1 MPERRRAESGS
12 ERRRHYRAQ
21 VAASAVVHASR
32 VALRGRVVD
41 LSLGGVRVRRSDDDV
56 PCPSFGTP
64 AKIEFELGT
73 FGWVA
78 QDGWIQRSTIDEIV
92 IAFDRLAPQ
101 IEDLIEE
108 EVLAAVESERRP
120 RMVVVD
126 PAPER
131 RHRVAMALREAGC
144 DSYEASTPL
153 EAIDLVERP
162 HNHITGIAVAG
173 QLTQT
178 DGDELMDFFAET
190 NPGIKL
196 AVIADGSG
204 ESPRITR
211 DGIAVVCP
219 DEDDLDRSLRDF
231 VEETR
236 SGQHRIP
243 DRRT

>member
-1 MPERRRAESGS
+1 MTERRRADTGS
-12 ERRRHYRAQ
+12 ERRRHFRAQ
-21 VAASAVVHASR
+21 VAASCVVHASR
-32 VALRGRVVD
+32 IALRGRVVD

-64 AKIEFELGT
+64 AMIELELGKV
-73 FGWVA
+73 GWVS

-108 EVLAAVESERRP
+108 EVLASIEANRRP

-131 RHRVAMALREAGC
+131 RSRMAAKLREAGC
-144 DSYEASTPL
+144 DSFEASTPL

-162 HNHITGIAVAG
+162 HNHITGIAVAE

-178 DGDELMDFFAET
+178 GSDELMDFFAET
-190 NPGIKL
+190 NPGIRL
-196 AVIADGSG
+196 AMITESTG
-204 ESPRITR
+204 EHPRVTR
-211 DGIAVVCP
+211 DGIAVVTP
-219 DEDDLDRSLRDF
+219 DDDALDASLREF
-231 VEETR
+231 VDDAR
-236 SGQHRIP
+236 SGRV
-243 DRRT
+243 RR

>member
-1 MPERRRAESGS
+1 MTDRRRADS

-32 VALRGRVVD
+32 IALRGRVVD

-64 AKIEFELGT
+64 AMIELELGRS
-73 FGWVA
+73 GWVA

-108 EVLAAVESERRP
+108 EVLAAIEANRRP

-131 RHRVAMALREAGC
+131 RQRMAAKLREAGC
-144 DSYEASTPL
+144 DSFEASTPL

-162 HNHITGIAVAG
+162 HNHITGIAVAET
-173 QLTQT
+173 LTQT
-178 DGDELMDFFAET
+178 GSDELMDFFAET
-190 NPGIKL
+190 NPGIRL
-196 AVIADGSG
+196 AMIAEASG
-204 ESPRITR
+204 EHPRVTR
-211 DGIAVVCP
+211 DGVAVVTP
-219 DEDDLDRSLRDF
+219 DDDELDRSLQDF
-231 VEETR
+231 VDEARGTKPPPMR
-236 SGQHRIP
+236 
-243 DRRT
+243 

>member
-1 MPERRRAESGS
+1 MTDRRRADTGS
-12 ERRRHYRAQ
+12 ERRRHFRAQ

-32 VALRGRVVD
+32 LALRGRVVD
-41 LSLGGVRVRRSDDDV
+41 LSLGGVRVRRADDEV

-64 AKIEFELGT
+64 AMIELELGKL
-73 FGWVA
+73 GWVA

-101 IEDLIEE
+101 VEDLIEE
-108 EVLAAVESERRP
+108 EVLAAIEANRRP

-131 RHRVAMALREAGC
+131 RQRVAAKLREAGC

-162 HNHITGIAVAG
+162 HNHITGIAVAE

-178 DGDELMDFFAET
+178 GSDELMDFFAET
-190 NPGIKL
+190 NPGIRL
-196 AVIADGSG
+196 AMIAEATG
-204 ESPRITR
+204 EHPRVTR
-211 DGIAVVCP
+211 DGVAVVAA
-219 DEDDLDRSLRDF
+219 DDDALDRSLREF
-231 VEETR
+231 VDDART
-236 SGQHRIP
+236 GQIKTLKKP
-243 DRRT
+243 

>member
-1 MPERRRAESGS
+1 MTERRRADTGS

-21 VAASAVVHASR
+21 VASNAVVHAAR
-32 VALRGRVVD
+32 IALRGRVVD
-41 LSLGGVRVRRSDDDV
+41 LCLGGVRVRRSDDDV

-64 AKIEFELGT
+64 AVVELELGRA
-73 FGWVA
+73 GWVT

-92 IAFDRLAPQ
+92 IAFDRLRPH

-108 EVLAAVESERRP
+108 EVLAAIEANRRP

-131 RHRVAMALREAGC
+131 RQRVAAALREAGC

-162 HNHITGIAVAG
+162 HNHIAGIAVAE

-178 DGDELMDFFAET
+178 GGEELMDFFAET
-190 NPGIKL
+190 NPGIRL
-196 AVIADGSG
+196 AMIAEASG
-204 ESPRITR
+204 EHPRITKE
-211 DGIAVVCP
+211 GVAVVSP
-219 DEDDLDRSLRDF
+219 DDDALDRSLKDF
-231 VEETR
+231 VDEA
-236 SGQHRIP
+236 
-243 DRRT
+243 RTGSMKSLKRP